1 MLINNPQSQAPRVAA
16 RDQIAHISRPAQSR
30 VASFFH
36 DFSIPQCRVLS
47 CRARFLALAAGR
59 RFGKT
64 TLGLQMMLC
73 HAASTPLQRCYFIA
87 PTARQAREIA
97 WTALL
102 DLTPRKIR
110 QYVRQST
117 LEVELING
125 SLIKLHGPESLR
137 GVGLDFAMLDEFA
150 YMPAQLWGQV
160 VRPML
165 ADREGRALICSTPC
179 GFNHFYELFVDAQS
193 RPDWATFQFS
203 TREGGVVSER
213 ELELLRSTMDAR
225 RYAQEIEARFE
236 PQQGRVYYAF
246 SREVNVRELT
256 PSAELRLLIG
266 LDFNVN
272 PMVAVVAQKVGDEC
286 HVYNEVVIPY
296 SNTYEMMAE
305 LSRQYPQR
313 GLVHPDPS
321 GCAHKT
327 SAQAGVTDHGIVQQ
341 SGWDVYPMKPCA
353 VTNRINAMNALLRS
367 ANGRARL
374 FIDPKCKHLI
384 RSLEGVT
391 YKEGTRIP
399 DESKG
404 LEHAADAAGYL
415 VAAVFP
421 MSDPYGFSMT
431 NAFTGQDLMA

>member
-1 MLINNPQSQAPRVAA
+1 LQLHNPLSYSFALYHEVTSLAGSADRKVCTFY
-16 RDQIAHISRPAQSR
+16 RDFPLPHYS
-30 VASFFH
+30 
-36 DFSIPQCRVLS
+36 VLS
-47 CRARFLALAAGR
+47 NLARFIVLVAGR
-59 RFGKT
+59 RWGKT
-64 TLGLQMMLC
+64 WLALWKMLL
-73 HAASTPLQRCYFIA
+73 HATDKPAQLSYFIA
-87 PTARQAREIA
+87 PTLKQAREIA
-97 WTALL
+97 WQPLQQML
-102 DLTPRKIR
+102 PPQFVRRIRHSHLEIQLT
-110 QYVRQST
+110 
-117 LEVELING
+117 NG
-125 SLIKLHGPESLR
+125 SIIRLCGPSHLR
-137 GVGLDFAMLDEFA
+137 GSGLDFVVLDEFA
-150 YMPAQLWGQV
+150 FFQEPGFLCEI

-165 ADREGRALICSTPC
+165 ADREGRSLICSTPF
-179 GFNHFYELFVDAQS
+179 GFNHFYELFIDAQT
-193 RPDWATFQFS
+193 RPDWATFQFP
-203 TREGGVVSER
+203 TREGGFVSER

-399 DESKG
+399 DKSKG
-404 LEHAADAAGYL
+404 LEHAADALGYL

-421 MSDPYGFSMT
+421 MSDPNGFSMT
-431 NAFTGQDLMA
+431 NAFTGADLMA